1 MMKLAFL
8 SFSKTEQGFHGY
20 QSKKNLRRS
29 ADLRSKYENTQKL
42 AGIVISSV
50 KFVYFRLLSREDI
63 H

>member
-8 SFSKTEQGFHGY
+8 SFSKTEQVFHGY

-29 ADLRSKYENTQKL
+29 QDLPSKYGNTQTL

-50 KFVYFRLLSREDI
+50 KFVYFGLLSREDI